1 MTTIL
6 VVDDNPEGRKI
17 AGACL
22 KEHGVAAVYAEN
34 GLEALKVI
42 QKNRPDAVLTDLHMP
57 EMDGLSLVER
67 MRIDHPSVP
76 VVLMT
81 DHGTGQTAVAALRAG
96 AASFV
101 PKKDMKTDLCDAMG
115 VVMAT
120 LEAKNYRERVRGF
133 LQQSKSHFVMG
144 YEPEG
149 PTALVSHFQ
158 ADLARLNFCDETRL
172 FQVSTALTEALS
184 NAIDHGNL
192 ELDSTL
198 REKSEQEY
206 AKQREER
213 MQQTPYRDR
222 RVHVTVK
229 LTPPEV
235 TYVIRDEGPGFDW
248 SKLPD
253 PTDPE
258 NLLKA
263 SGRGVMLIRT
273 FMDDVTFND
282 SGSEITMTKRCV
294 DGC

>member
-6 VVDDNPEGRKI
+6 VVDDSSEGREI

-22 KEHGVAAVYAEN
+22 KEHGVAPLYAEN
-34 GLEALKVI
+34 GREALEVI
-42 QKNRPDAVLTDLHMP
+42 KQSQPDAVLTDLHMP
-57 EMDGLSLVER
+57 EMNGLSLVER
-67 MRIDHPSVP
+67 MRVDHPNVP

-81 DHGTGQTAVAALRAG
+81 DRASGQTAVAALRAG
-96 AASFV
+96 AASYV
-101 PKKDMKTDLCDAMG
+101 PKKDLKTDLCDAMG
-115 VVMAT
+115 VVMTT
-120 LEAKNYRERVRGF
+120 LEAKKYREKVRRF
-133 LQQSKSHFVMG
+133 LQQTESHFVMG
-144 YEPEG
+144 YEREG

-158 ADLARLNFCDETRL
+158 SDLSRLNFCDETLL
-172 FQVSTALTEALS
+172 FQVSTALTEALA

-198 REKSEQEY
+198 REQSEQEY

-213 MQQTPYRDR
+213 MQQPPYRDR
-222 RVHVTVK
+222 RVHVIER
-229 LTPPEV
+229 LSPPEV

-248 SKLPD
+248 SALPN

-282 SGSEITMTKRCV
+282 TGSEITMVKRCAE
-294 DGC
+294 GC